1 MAPPCLSINASEL
14 PARVQEDLKGKR
26 RKLDVGQKDIRL
38 SDCELL
44 AMVQYKCEVQRPL
57 TKESPVLCYAVDR
70 LFRRWV
76 LSPIWFT
83 SWNVSLILIGNDFHT
98 CGCRIWA

>member
-1 MAPPCLSINASEL
+1 MIGLVHLLPMAPPCLSINASEL

-38 SDCELL
+38 PDCELL

-70 LFRRWV
+70 LFSR
-76 LSPIWFT
+76 
-83 SWNVSLILIGNDFHT
+83 
-98 CGCRIWA
+98 